1 MGTRGTGSRPTS
13 WTVDISTAL
22 LAGAG
27 LAQKTVFKRSAETI
41 LHRCNN
47 ARAVGLV
54 ITGPA
59 PLAMSFPS
67 CGINVFLER
76 DTAGAGRVLAII
88 VETFPA
94 ALFGTARRVRPRV
107 DAGEAE
113 GEGEDEA
120 LAHVACGL

>member
-22 LAGAG
+22 LAGARH
-27 LAQKTVFKRSAETI
+27 AKQTVFKRSAETI
-41 LHRCNN
+41 LHRRMIV
-47 ARAVGLV
+47 RAVGLV

-94 ALFGTARRVRPRV
+94 ALFGTARRVRPWR
-107 DAGEAE
+107 
-113 GEGEDEA
+113 
-120 LAHVACGL
+120 L

>member
-1 MGTRGTGSRPTS
+1 MY
-13 WTVDISTAL
+13 
-22 LAGAG
+22 
-27 LAQKTVFKRSAETI
+27 
-41 LHRCNN
+41 N

-120 LAHVACGL
+120 LEHIACGL

>member
-27 LAQKTVFKRSAETI
+27 HAKQTVFKRSAETP
-41 LHRCNN
+41 RTSTS
-47 ARAVGLV
+47 RAVGLV

-120 LAHVACGL
+120 LEHIACGL

>member
-22 LAGAG
+22 LAGA
-27 LAQKTVFKRSAETI
+27 AYANQSVFKRSAETI
-41 LHRCNN
+41 LHRLDYP
-47 ARAVGLV
+47 RAVGLV

-120 LAHVACGL
+120 LEHIACGL